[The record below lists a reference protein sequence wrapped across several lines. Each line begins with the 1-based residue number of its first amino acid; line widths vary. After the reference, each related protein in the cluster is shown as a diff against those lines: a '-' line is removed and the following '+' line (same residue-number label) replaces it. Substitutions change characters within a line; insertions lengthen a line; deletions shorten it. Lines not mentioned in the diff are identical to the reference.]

1 MRLVTATEK
10 YRAVNEGTMAKK
22 EFVRQMRQEF
32 PQYVSQFNGFKD
44 SVSILKNKGLIFE
57 TKPTGT
63 KIYDERPA
71 ANIDLTRLE
80 RGIFYELQAAG
91 LKPPFDDRNV
101 TTEEYLKA
109 CKKAKDNLIKNPNYY
124 IDIVAGEST
133 NIDKHDREVP
143 VKRGELKKDLFNDLK
158 KANLKEAKKMLK
170 EGRLEDLAET
180 LGITLEK
187 LQSAVSSIREIEDE
201 VVGEVEDE
209 VGEVMGI
216 DRKGNKIP
224 ESEPSNYTKAEG
236 TPILKEVIA
245 SAIGAIHDKYGEI
258 PGINMLIKEFI
269 KTHYQDIMDGADPI
283 EEFNEFVSVN
293 YPGPSDMIGV
303 DGLAEAEG
311 DDHHYIKIPKA
322 QFKKA
327 ESIIAK
333 NIDGNKV
340 KMDFVD
346 NDGAGNAIIYFMFDD
361 GDIASGEAN
370 VFTYDAVKDLE
381 ANDVEVADHSAEIDE
396 GEVTSVDQVIDPAD
410 YGLIGIGY
418 LKGFGRPHD
427 LNLDQL
433 ETLGRKIVKQLYKG
447 DFQAA
452 YDKHAADLKKR
463 HAEKSAN
470 VKENLD
476 VLSDIMQV
484 VGIETVEDALKAI
497 ERYEGD
503 SGPVSKEDAEKLIA
517 DLRATDDDDYDKN
530 ITNLMIKA
538 FNIKLKGVSEVKEAS
553 IEAAEF
559 APSPNSNVPDA
570 NAEEYDVATAFKKAG
585 VDMSKP
591 VMVIH
596 TYGSAAYG
604 GDDLKEMSAEAAI
617 EMLEAER
624 QDRSKQYTDD
634 GMEVPDDHHGFE
646 FENSSVL
653 EEDMPEGHEY
663 KLAYF
668 QTGDADFAIT
678 QEKSGLSE
686 KKGKDHDGDGDV
698 DGDDYMAAKDKAI
711 KKAKK
716 NEQLKEA
723 IKGIIKKSLNEDTI
737 NEAATQELATLADTY
752 GGYKGMQVVLN
763 DLQNIVTDIE
773 SYQAKTKEKLQ
784 NVFNKVGDV
793 ENEDGLKVGAF
804 LAPAIE
810 SAFNKDSRMVGGSR
824 LMKGVDIPKVK
835 FMSKDMEAPQNEE
848 SPKQTV
854 FAPVKRYF

>member
-133 NIDKHDREVP
+133 NVDKHDREVP

-470 VKENLD
+470 V
-476 VLSDIMQV
+476 
-484 VGIETVEDALKAI
+484 
-497 ERYEGD
+497 
-503 SGPVSKEDAEKLIA
+503 
-517 DLRATDDDDYDKN
+517 
-530 ITNLMIKA
+530 
-538 FNIKLKGVSEVKEAS
+538 
-553 IEAAEF
+553 
-559 APSPNSNVPDA
+559 
-570 NAEEYDVATAFKKAG
+570 
-585 VDMSKP
+585 
-591 VMVIH
+591 
-596 TYGSAAYG
+596 
-604 GDDLKEMSAEAAI
+604 
-617 EMLEAER
+617 
-624 QDRSKQYTDD
+624 
-634 GMEVPDDHHGFE
+634 
-646 FENSSVL
+646 
-653 EEDMPEGHEY
+653 
-663 KLAYF
+663 
-668 QTGDADFAIT
+668 
-678 QEKSGLSE
+678 SE

>member
-10 YRAVNEGTMAKK
+10 YRAVNEGKMAKK

-32 PQYVSQFNGFKD
+32 PQYISQFNGFKD

-63 KIYDERPA
+63 EIYDERPA

-101 TTEEYLKA
+101 TTEDYLKA
-109 CKKAKDNLIKNPNYY
+109 AKKAKDNLIKHPNYY

-133 NIDKHDREVP
+133 NVDKHDREVP

-158 KANLKEAKKMLK
+158 KADLKEAKTMLK

-216 DRKGNKIP
+216 DRKGNVKP
-224 ESEPSNYTKAEG
+224 DTGVGDATKYKAAAKS
-236 TPILKEVIA
+236 LKENIA

-283 EEFNEFVSVN
+283 EEFNEFISVN
-293 YPGPSDMIGV
+293 YPGPSDMMGA

-311 DDHHYIKIPKA
+311 DDHHYIKVPRA

-327 ESIIAK
+327 EAIIAK
-333 NIDGNKV
+333 NIDGNNV
-340 KMDFVD
+340 KMDYVD

-370 VFTYDAVKDLE
+370 SFTHDAVRDLE
-381 ANDVEVADHSAEIDE
+381 AYEINVTDHSAEMDE
-396 GEVTSVDQVIDPAD
+396 AEVIHHDCANHVLHEKYGHGICLEGQHTLLEDGTVTHYDVFFKEGSKTVKNIPLNELEVINSSHHGHKRRKNEAEVTSVDQVIDPAD
-410 YGLIGIGY
+410 YGLIGQGY
-418 LKGFGRPHD
+418 LAGFGRKHT

-433 ETLGRKIVKQLYKG
+433 EQLGRKIVKQLYKG
-447 DFQAA
+447 DFEAA
-452 YDKHAADLKKR
+452 KAKF
-463 HAEKSAN
+463 
-470 VKENLD
+470 VKED
-476 VLSDIMQV
+476 
-484 VGIETVEDALKAI
+484 
-497 ERYEGD
+497 
-503 SGPVSKEDAEKLIA
+503 
-517 DLRATDDDDYDKN
+517 TDQDK
-530 ITNLMIKA
+530 
-538 FNIKLKGVSEVKEAS
+538 
-553 IEAAEF
+553 
-559 APSPNSNVPDA
+559 
-570 NAEEYDVATAFKKAG
+570 
-585 VDMSKP
+585 
-591 VMVIH
+591 
-596 TYGSAAYG
+596 
-604 GDDLKEMSAEAAI
+604 
-617 EMLEAER
+617 
-624 QDRSKQYTDD
+624 
-634 GMEVPDDHHGFE
+634 
-646 FENSSVL
+646 
-653 EEDMPEGHEY
+653 
-663 KLAYF
+663 
-668 QTGDADFAIT
+668 
-678 QEKSGLSE
+678 
-686 KKGKDHDGDGDV
+686 DGDNDF
-698 DGDDYMAAKDKAI
+698 DDIKIARMKASGMSHDDAVAKV
-711 KKAKK
+711 KK

-737 NEAATQELATLADTY
+737 NEAATQELAALADTY
-752 GGYKGMQVVLN
+752 GGYKGMQVILN

-773 SYQAKTKEKLQ
+773 SYQAKTREKLQ

-835 FMSKDMEAPQNEE
+835 FMPKDIETPQNEE
-848 SPKQTV
+848 SPKQTI

>member
-10 YRAVNEGTMAKK
+10 YRAVNEGKMAKK

-32 PQYVSQFNGFKD
+32 PQYISQFNGFKD

-63 KIYDERPA
+63 EIYDERPA

-101 TTEEYLKA
+101 TTEDYLKA
-109 CKKAKDNLIKNPNYY
+109 AKKAKDNLIKHPNYY

-133 NIDKHDREVP
+133 NVDKHDREVP

-158 KANLKEAKKMLK
+158 KADLKEAKTMLK

-216 DRKGNKIP
+216 DRKGNVKP
-224 ESEPSNYTKAEG
+224 DTGVGDATKYKAAAKS
-236 TPILKEVIA
+236 LKENIA

-283 EEFNEFVSVN
+283 AEFNEFISVN
-293 YPGPSDMIGV
+293 YPGPSDMMGA

-311 DDHHYIKIPKA
+311 DDHHYIKVPRA

-327 ESIIAK
+327 EAIIAK
-333 NIDGNKV
+333 NIDGNNV
-340 KMDFVD
+340 KMDYVD

-370 VFTYDAVKDLE
+370 SFTHDAVRDLE
-381 ANDVEVADHSAEIDE
+381 AYEINVTDHSAEMDE
-396 GEVTSVDQVIDPAD
+396 AEVIHHDCANHVLHEKYGHGICLEGQHTLLEDGTVTHYDVFFKEGSKTVKNIPLNELEVINSSHHGHKRRKNEAEVTSVDQVIDPAD
-410 YGLIGIGY
+410 YGLIGQGY
-418 LKGFGRPHD
+418 LAGFGRKHT

-433 ETLGRKIVKQLYKG
+433 EQLGRKIVKQLYKG
-447 DFQAA
+447 DFEAA
-452 YDKHAADLKKR
+452 KAKF
-463 HAEKSAN
+463 
-470 VKENLD
+470 VKED
-476 VLSDIMQV
+476 
-484 VGIETVEDALKAI
+484 
-497 ERYEGD
+497 
-503 SGPVSKEDAEKLIA
+503 
-517 DLRATDDDDYDKN
+517 TDQDK
-530 ITNLMIKA
+530 
-538 FNIKLKGVSEVKEAS
+538 
-553 IEAAEF
+553 
-559 APSPNSNVPDA
+559 
-570 NAEEYDVATAFKKAG
+570 
-585 VDMSKP
+585 
-591 VMVIH
+591 
-596 TYGSAAYG
+596 
-604 GDDLKEMSAEAAI
+604 
-617 EMLEAER
+617 
-624 QDRSKQYTDD
+624 
-634 GMEVPDDHHGFE
+634 
-646 FENSSVL
+646 
-653 EEDMPEGHEY
+653 
-663 KLAYF
+663 
-668 QTGDADFAIT
+668 
-678 QEKSGLSE
+678 
-686 KKGKDHDGDGDV
+686 DGDNDF
-698 DGDDYMAAKDKAI
+698 DDIKIARMKASGMSHDDAVA
-711 KKAKK
+711 KAKK

-737 NEAATQELATLADTY
+737 NEAATQELAALADTY
-752 GGYKGMQVVLN
+752 GGYKGMQVILN

-773 SYQAKTKEKLQ
+773 SYQAKTREKLQ

-835 FMSKDMEAPQNEE
+835 FMPKDIETPQNEE
-848 SPKQTV
+848 SPKQTI

>member
-10 YRAVNEGTMAKK
+10 YRAVNEGKMAKK

-32 PQYVSQFNGFKD
+32 PQYISQFNGFKD

-63 KIYDERPA
+63 EIYDERPA

-101 TTEEYLKA
+101 TTEDYLKA
-109 CKKAKDNLIKNPNYY
+109 AKKAKDNLIKHPNYY

-133 NIDKHDREVP
+133 NVDKHDREVP

-158 KANLKEAKKMLK
+158 KADLKEAKTMLK

-216 DRKGNKIP
+216 DRKGNVKP
-224 ESEPSNYTKAEG
+224 DTGVGDATKYKAAAKS
-236 TPILKEVIA
+236 LKENIA

-283 EEFNEFVSVN
+283 AEFNEFISVN
-293 YPGPSDMIGV
+293 YPGPSDMMGA

-311 DDHHYIKIPKA
+311 DDHHYIKVPRA

-327 ESIIAK
+327 EAIIAK
-333 NIDGNKV
+333 NIDGNNV
-340 KMDFVD
+340 KMDYVD

-370 VFTYDAVKDLE
+370 SFTHDAVRDLE
-381 ANDVEVADHSAEIDE
+381 AYEINVTDHSAEMDE
-396 GEVTSVDQVIDPAD
+396 AEVIHHDCANHVLHEKYGHGICLEGQHTLLEDGTVTHYDVFFKEGSKTVKNIPLNELEVINSSHHGHKRRKNEAEVTSVDQVIDPAD
-410 YGLIGIGY
+410 YGLIGQGY
-418 LKGFGRPHD
+418 LAGFGRKHT

-433 ETLGRKIVKQLYKG
+433 EQLGRKIVKQLYKG
-447 DFQAA
+447 DFEAA
-452 YDKHAADLKKR
+452 KAKF
-463 HAEKSAN
+463 
-470 VKENLD
+470 VKED
-476 VLSDIMQV
+476 
-484 VGIETVEDALKAI
+484 
-497 ERYEGD
+497 
-503 SGPVSKEDAEKLIA
+503 
-517 DLRATDDDDYDKN
+517 TDQDK
-530 ITNLMIKA
+530 
-538 FNIKLKGVSEVKEAS
+538 
-553 IEAAEF
+553 
-559 APSPNSNVPDA
+559 
-570 NAEEYDVATAFKKAG
+570 
-585 VDMSKP
+585 
-591 VMVIH
+591 
-596 TYGSAAYG
+596 
-604 GDDLKEMSAEAAI
+604 
-617 EMLEAER
+617 
-624 QDRSKQYTDD
+624 
-634 GMEVPDDHHGFE
+634 
-646 FENSSVL
+646 
-653 EEDMPEGHEY
+653 
-663 KLAYF
+663 
-668 QTGDADFAIT
+668 
-678 QEKSGLSE
+678 
-686 KKGKDHDGDGDV
+686 DGDNDF
-698 DGDDYMAAKDKAI
+698 DDIKIARMKASGMSHDDAVAKV
-711 KKAKK
+711 KK

-737 NEAATQELATLADTY
+737 NEAATQELAALADTY
-752 GGYKGMQVVLN
+752 GGYKGMQVILN

-773 SYQAKTKEKLQ
+773 SYQAKTREKLQ

-835 FMSKDMEAPQNEE
+835 FMPKDIETPQNEE
-848 SPKQTV
+848 SPKQTI

>member
-32 PQYVSQFNGFKD
+32 PQYISQFNGFKD

-63 KIYDERPA
+63 EIYDERPA

-91 LKPPFDDRNV
+91 LKPPFDERNV
-101 TTEEYLKA
+101 TTDEYLKA
-109 CKKAKDNLIKNPNYY
+109 AKKAKDNLIKHPNYY

-133 NIDKHDREVP
+133 NVDKHDREVP

-158 KANLKEAKKMLK
+158 KADLKEAKKMLK

-216 DRKGNKIP
+216 DRKGNIKP
-224 ESEPSNYTKAEG
+224 DTGVGDATKYKAAAKS
-236 TPILKEVIA
+236 LKENIA

-283 EEFNEFVSVN
+283 EEFDEFVSVN
-293 YPGPSDMIGV
+293 YPGPSDMMGA

-311 DDHHYIKIPKA
+311 DDHHYVKVPRA

-327 ESIIAK
+327 EAIIAK

-346 NDGAGNAIIYFMFDD
+346 NDGGGNAIIYFMFDD

-381 ANDVEVADHSAEIDE
+381 AYDINVVDHSAEMDE
-396 GEVTSVDQVIDPAD
+396 GEVIHHDCANHVLHEKYGHGICLEGQHTLLEDGTVTHYDVFFKEGSKTVKSIPLNELEVINSSHHGHKRRKNEAEVTSVDQVIDPAD
-410 YGLIGIGY
+410 YGLIGQGY
-418 LKGFGRPHD
+418 LAGFGKEHT

-433 ETLGRKIVKQLYKG
+433 EQLGRKIVKQLYKG
-447 DFQAA
+447 DFEAA
-452 YDKHAADLKKR
+452 KAKF
-463 HAEKSAN
+463 
-470 VKENLD
+470 VKE
-476 VLSDIMQV
+476 
-484 VGIETVEDALKAI
+484 G
-497 ERYEGD
+497 
-503 SGPVSKEDAEKLIA
+503 
-517 DLRATDDDDYDKN
+517 TDQDK
-530 ITNLMIKA
+530 
-538 FNIKLKGVSEVKEAS
+538 
-553 IEAAEF
+553 
-559 APSPNSNVPDA
+559 
-570 NAEEYDVATAFKKAG
+570 
-585 VDMSKP
+585 
-591 VMVIH
+591 
-596 TYGSAAYG
+596 
-604 GDDLKEMSAEAAI
+604 
-617 EMLEAER
+617 
-624 QDRSKQYTDD
+624 
-634 GMEVPDDHHGFE
+634 
-646 FENSSVL
+646 
-653 EEDMPEGHEY
+653 
-663 KLAYF
+663 
-668 QTGDADFAIT
+668 
-678 QEKSGLSE
+678 
-686 KKGKDHDGDGDV
+686 DGDNDF
-698 DGDDYMAAKDKAI
+698 DDIKIARMKASGMSHDDAI

-737 NEAATQELATLADTY
+737 NEAATQELAALADTY

-773 SYQAKTKEKLQ
+773 SYQAKTREKLQ

-810 SAFNKDSRMVGGSR
+810 SAFNKDSRMVGGNR
-824 LMKGVDIPKVK
+824 LMKGVNIPKVK
-835 FMSKDMEAPQNEE
+835 FMSKDIETPQNET

>member
-32 PQYVSQFNGFKD
+32 PQYISQFNGFKD

-63 KIYDERPA
+63 EIYDERPA

-91 LKPPFDDRNV
+91 LKPPFDERNV
-101 TTEEYLKA
+101 TTDEYLKA
-109 CKKAKDNLIKNPNYY
+109 AKKAKDNLIKHPNYY

-133 NIDKHDREVP
+133 NVDKHDREVP

-158 KANLKEAKKMLK
+158 KADLKEAKKMLK

-216 DRKGNKIP
+216 DRKGNIKP
-224 ESEPSNYTKAEG
+224 DTGVGDATKYKAAAKS
-236 TPILKEVIA
+236 LKENIA

-283 EEFNEFVSVN
+283 EEFDEFVSVN
-293 YPGPSDMIGV
+293 YPGPSDMMGA

-311 DDHHYIKIPKA
+311 DDHHYVKVPRA

-327 ESIIAK
+327 EAIIAK

-346 NDGAGNAIIYFMFDD
+346 NDGGGNAIIYFMFDD

-381 ANDVEVADHSAEIDE
+381 AYDINVVDHSAEMDE
-396 GEVTSVDQVIDPAD
+396 GEVIHHDCANHVLHEKYGHGICLEGQHTLLEDGTVTHYDVFFKEGSKTVKSIPLNELEVINSSHHGHKRRKNEAEVTSVDQVIDPAD
-410 YGLIGIGY
+410 YGLIGQGY
-418 LKGFGRPHD
+418 LAGFGKEHT

-433 ETLGRKIVKQLYKG
+433 EQLGRKIVKQLYKG
-447 DFQAA
+447 DFEAA
-452 YDKHAADLKKR
+452 KAKF
-463 HAEKSAN
+463 
-470 VKENLD
+470 VKE
-476 VLSDIMQV
+476 
-484 VGIETVEDALKAI
+484 G
-497 ERYEGD
+497 
-503 SGPVSKEDAEKLIA
+503 
-517 DLRATDDDDYDKN
+517 TDQDK
-530 ITNLMIKA
+530 
-538 FNIKLKGVSEVKEAS
+538 
-553 IEAAEF
+553 
-559 APSPNSNVPDA
+559 
-570 NAEEYDVATAFKKAG
+570 
-585 VDMSKP
+585 
-591 VMVIH
+591 
-596 TYGSAAYG
+596 
-604 GDDLKEMSAEAAI
+604 
-617 EMLEAER
+617 
-624 QDRSKQYTDD
+624 
-634 GMEVPDDHHGFE
+634 
-646 FENSSVL
+646 
-653 EEDMPEGHEY
+653 
-663 KLAYF
+663 
-668 QTGDADFAIT
+668 
-678 QEKSGLSE
+678 
-686 KKGKDHDGDGDV
+686 DGDNDF
-698 DGDDYMAAKDKAI
+698 DDIKIARMKASGMSHDDAI

-737 NEAATQELATLADTY
+737 NEAATQELAALADTY

-763 DLQNIVTDIE
+763 DLQNIVTDI
-773 SYQAKTKEKLQ
+773 
-784 NVFNKVGDV
+784 
-793 ENEDGLKVGAF
+793 
-804 LAPAIE
+804 
-810 SAFNKDSRMVGGSR
+810 
-824 LMKGVDIPKVK
+824 
-835 FMSKDMEAPQNEE
+835 
-848 SPKQTV
+848 
-854 FAPVKRYF
+854 

>member
-10 YRAVNEGTMAKK
+10 YRAVNEGKMAKK

-32 PQYVSQFNGFKD
+32 PQYISQFNGFKD

-63 KIYDERPA
+63 EIYDERPA

-101 TTEEYLKA
+101 TTEDYLKA
-109 CKKAKDNLIKNPNYY
+109 AKKAKDNLIKHPNYY

-133 NIDKHDREVP
+133 NVDKHDREVP

-158 KANLKEAKKMLK
+158 KADLKEAKTMLK

-216 DRKGNKIP
+216 DRKGNVKP
-224 ESEPSNYTKAEG
+224 DTGVGDATKYKAAAKS
-236 TPILKEVIA
+236 LKENIA

-283 EEFNEFVSVN
+283 EEFNEFISVN
-293 YPGPSDMIGV
+293 YPGPSDMMGA

-311 DDHHYIKIPKA
+311 DDHHYIKVPRA

-327 ESIIAK
+327 EAIIAK
-333 NIDGNKV
+333 NIDGNNV
-340 KMDFVD
+340 KMDYVD

-370 VFTYDAVKDLE
+370 SFTHDAVRDLE
-381 ANDVEVADHSAEIDE
+381 AYEINVTDHSAEMDE
-396 GEVTSVDQVIDPAD
+396 AEVIHHDCANHVLHEKYGHGICLEGQHTLLEDGTVTHYDVFFKEGSKTVKNIPLNELEVINSSHHGHKRRKNEAEVTSVDQVIDPAD
-410 YGLIGIGY
+410 YGLIGQGY
-418 LKGFGRPHD
+418 LAGFGRKHT

-433 ETLGRKIVKQLYKG
+433 EQLGRKIVKQLYKG
-447 DFQAA
+447 DFEAA
-452 YDKHAADLKKR
+452 KAKF
-463 HAEKSAN
+463 
-470 VKENLD
+470 VKED
-476 VLSDIMQV
+476 
-484 VGIETVEDALKAI
+484 
-497 ERYEGD
+497 
-503 SGPVSKEDAEKLIA
+503 
-517 DLRATDDDDYDKN
+517 TDQDK
-530 ITNLMIKA
+530 
-538 FNIKLKGVSEVKEAS
+538 
-553 IEAAEF
+553 
-559 APSPNSNVPDA
+559 
-570 NAEEYDVATAFKKAG
+570 
-585 VDMSKP
+585 
-591 VMVIH
+591 
-596 TYGSAAYG
+596 
-604 GDDLKEMSAEAAI
+604 
-617 EMLEAER
+617 
-624 QDRSKQYTDD
+624 
-634 GMEVPDDHHGFE
+634 
-646 FENSSVL
+646 
-653 EEDMPEGHEY
+653 
-663 KLAYF
+663 
-668 QTGDADFAIT
+668 
-678 QEKSGLSE
+678 
-686 KKGKDHDGDGDV
+686 DGDNDF
-698 DGDDYMAAKDKAI
+698 DDIKIARMKASGMSHDDAVA
-711 KKAKK
+711 KAKK

-737 NEAATQELATLADTY
+737 NEAATQELAALADTY
-752 GGYKGMQVVLN
+752 GGYKGMQVILN

-773 SYQAKTKEKLQ
+773 SYQAKTREKLQ

-824 LMKGVDIPKVK
+824 LMKGVEIPKVK
-835 FMSKDMEAPQNEE
+835 FLSKDVQTPKNEE
-848 SPKQTV
+848 SPKQTI

>member
-32 PQYVSQFNGFKD
+32 PQYISQFNGFKD
-44 SVSILKNKGLIFE
+44 SVTILKNKGLIFE

-63 KIYDERPA
+63 EIYDERPA

-109 CKKAKDNLIKNPNYY
+109 AKKAKDNLIKYPNYY

-133 NIDKHDREVP
+133 NVDKHDREVP

-158 KANLKEAKKMLK
+158 KAELKEAKKMLK

-216 DRKGNKIP
+216 DRKGNEKP
-224 ESEPSNYTKAEG
+224 DTGVGDATKYKAAAKN
-236 TPILKEVIA
+236 LKENIA

-269 KTHYQDIMDGADPI
+269 RTHHQDIMDGADPI
-283 EEFNEFVSVN
+283 EEFNEFISVN
-293 YPGPSDMIGV
+293 YPGPSDMMGA
-303 DGLAEAEG
+303 DGLGEAEVELSDDETARLKAKGELDRDAKLHGTMDEREG
-311 DDHHYIKIPKA
+311 DDHHYIKIPRA

-327 ESIIAK
+327 EAIIAK

-340 KMDFVD
+340 KMDYVD

-370 VFTYDAVKDLE
+370 SFTYDAVRDLE
-381 ANDVEVADHSAEIDE
+381 TYDIKVADHSAEMDE
-396 GEVTSVDQVIDPAD
+396 GEVIHHDCANHVLHEKYGHGICLEGQHTLLEDGTVTHYDVFFKEGSKTVKSIPLNELEVINSSHHGHKRKKNEDEIIEADPIPTEPGISKMGDDGKMHNVRASNHDRKMAMRNVIDILRDELSVGTNDALD
-410 YGLIGIGY
+410 YIRTH
-418 LKGFGRPHD
+418 KDD
-427 LNLDQL
+427 LFSGEVD
-433 ETLGRKIVKQLYKG
+433 
-447 DFQAA
+447 A
-452 YDKHAADLKKR
+452 YDKDEVVR
-463 HAEKSAN
+463 DF
-470 VKENLD
+470 KE
-476 VLSDIMQV
+476 
-484 VGIETVEDALKAI
+484 
-497 ERYEGD
+497 YE
-503 SGPVSKEDAEKLIA
+503 
-517 DLRATDDDDYDKN
+517 
-530 ITNLMIKA
+530 
-538 FNIKLKGVSEVKEAS
+538 
-553 IEAAEF
+553 
-559 APSPNSNVPDA
+559 
-570 NAEEYDVATAFKKAG
+570 
-585 VDMSKP
+585 
-591 VMVIH
+591 
-596 TYGSAAYG
+596 
-604 GDDLKEMSAEAAI
+604 
-617 EMLEAER
+617 
-624 QDRSKQYTDD
+624 
-634 GMEVPDDHHGFE
+634 
-646 FENSSVL
+646 SVN
-653 EEDMPEGHEY
+653 
-663 KLAYF
+663 
-668 QTGDADFAIT
+668 
-678 QEKSGLSE
+678 E

-698 DGDDYMAAKDKAI
+698 DGDDYMHAKDKAI
-711 KKAKK
+711 KKAMGKD
-716 NEQLKEA
+716 EQLKEA
-723 IKGIIKKSLNEDTI
+723 IKGLIKKSLNEDTI
-737 NEAATQELATLADTY
+737 NEAATQELAALADTY

-810 SAFNKDSRMVGGSR
+810 SAFNKDSRMVGGNR
-824 LMKGVDIPKVK
+824 LMKGVNIPKVK
-835 FMSKDMEAPQNEE
+835 FMSKDIETPQNET

>member
-470 VKENLD
+470 VKE
-476 VLSDIMQV
+476 
-484 VGIETVEDALKAI
+484 
-497 ERYEGD
+497 
-503 SGPVSKEDAEKLIA
+503 
-517 DLRATDDDDYDKN
+517 
-530 ITNLMIKA
+530 
-538 FNIKLKGVSEVKEAS
+538 AS

-634 GMEVPDDHHGFE
+634 GMEVPDDHHSFE

-668 QTGDADFAIT
+668 QLGDADFAIT
-678 QEKSGLSE
+678 QEKSEVSE

-698 DGDDYMAAKDKAI
+698 DGDDYIAAKDKAI